1 VADKRKQMTN
11 DRTIEFGG
19 VRGFQPLRAVG
30 SIYEPEAIAPIGAY
44 TPEGSWK
51 NETHMEQG
59 NL

>member
-1 VADKRKQMTN
+1 MTN

-19 VRGFQPLRAVG
+19 VRGFQP
-30 SIYEPEAIAPIGAY
+30 IAPIGAY